1 MPITVRPE
9 APGEVEAIRR
19 VNDAAFGRPD
29 EGRLVDALRGA
40 ARPFVS
46 LVAREGDEVVGHALF
61 TPVTVGATWSALAL
75 GPMAVVPGRQ
85 GAGVGSALVRAG
97 LDACRALGHE
107 VVFVLGHRDYYPRFG
122 FVPAAPRGLRCKWPV
137 PDDVFLVTELAPGA
151 LAGRTGLVE
160 YHPAFDA
167 AT

>member
-1 MPITVRPE
+1 MSIRGE
-9 APGEVEAIRR
+9 APAEVEAVRR

-46 LVAREGDEVVGHALF
+46 LVARDDDEVVGHVLF
-61 TPVTVGATWSALAL
+61 TPVTVGATWTALAL

-85 GAGVGSALVRAG
+85 RAGFGAALVRAG
-97 LDACRALGHE
+97 LDACRALGHD
-107 VVFVLGHRDYYPRFG
+107 VVFVLGHPAYYPRFG
-122 FVPAAPRGLRCKWPV
+122 FAPAAPRGLRCKWPV
-137 PDDVFLVTELAPGA
+137 PDDVFLVAELAPGA

>member
-61 TPVTVGATWSALAL
+61 TPVTVGATSSALAL

-85 GAGVGSALVRAG
+85 GVGVGSALVRAG

-107 VVFVLGHRDYYPRFG
+107 VVFVLGHPGYYPRFG
-122 FVPAAPRGLRCKWPV
+122 FVPAGPRGLTGKW
-137 PDDVFLVTELAPGA
+137 
-151 LAGRTGLVE
+151 
-160 YHPAFDA
+160 
-167 AT
+167 